1 MPNKIKYLFSSSRL
15 KITIWYSLIFLVL
28 EILLGILLYLSLY
41 KSLEGNLEKS
51 LKFEADI
58 INKVIAKNKIN
69 PETFTPD
76 STYTN
81 SEDLLWDIIYSEL
94 LNRPRNNFI
103 QVKFKDKII
112 FKSVNLGNEFFSIK
126 NPAAETKIIRYKNLN
141 LSAKDLIAAVQYK
154 NDYQIVV
161 ASNRDYISQSLNSL
175 LNIYAY
181 LVPIFFIISIAGGI
195 FLSAKSLSRIDSII
209 KETEEITAHNLSK
222 KIEGEQ
228 YNDEYGRLVK
238 KMNEMTSRIKT
249 AMDFMNQFSVSAAH
263 ELKTPLTIL
272 RGETE
277 IALKSTKTP
286 KQYVE
291 VLSSNYEEIL
301 RLIKIVDNLFFISKM
316 DNSLIVIDKIE
327 VDLDEYL
334 NNLGN
339 SLKILGQDKNINVIV
354 KSKTKA
360 KVEIDKELLK
370 QAISNLVDN
379 AVKYGHENE
388 DVIIKGELD
397 NHSLSISVIN
407 KGEGIPKESLTK
419 IFDNFYRVESSRNRK
434 LGGAGLGL
442 AVVKAIVKWHDAK
455 IAVNSE
461 HNKETEFKIIFP
473 K

>member
-1 MPNKIKYLFSSSRL
+1 
-15 KITIWYSLIFLVL
+15 
-28 EILLGILLYLSLY
+28 
-41 KSLEGNLEKS
+41 
-51 LKFEADI
+51 
-58 INKVIAKNKIN
+58 
-69 PETFTPD
+69 
-76 STYTN
+76 
-81 SEDLLWDIIYSEL
+81 
-94 LNRPRNNFI
+94 
-103 QVKFKDKII
+103 
-112 FKSVNLGNEFFSIK
+112 
-126 NPAAETKIIRYKNLN
+126 
-141 LSAKDLIAAVQYK
+141 
-154 NDYQIVV
+154 
-161 ASNRDYISQSLNSL
+161 
-175 LNIYAY
+175 
-181 LVPIFFIISIAGGI
+181 
-195 FLSAKSLSRIDSII
+195 
-209 KETEEITAHNLSK
+209 
-222 KIEGEQ
+222 
-228 YNDEYGRLVK
+228 
-238 KMNEMTSRIKT
+238 
-249 AMDFMNQFSVSAAH
+249 
-263 ELKTPLTIL
+263 
-272 RGETE
+272 
-277 IALKSTKTP
+277 
-286 KQYVE
+286 
-291 VLSSNYEEIL
+291 
-301 RLIKIVDNLFFISKM
+301 M